1 MRPWLGL
8 KPRCAE
14 LGRGAAGDS
23 LTSWPYLLYN
33 LILYSPLPL
42 AYLLW
47 RSLATGR
54 SRRGWAQRLGWL
66 PSPVQEF
73 CRAHRILW
81 VHAVS
86 VGEVMATLPLLRELR
101 RLNPD
106 HQILL
111 STTTETGRAVATARA
126 SEAAALVFFPFDWP
140 GAVSRALR
148 AVQPDLFV
156 AVDTELWPNFF
167 RIAQGMGI
175 ATATANG
182 RISDKA
188 FRRIRRYRVQPL
200 YRQVFRHI
208 DRLCMQSERDAARA
222 QALGATR
229 EQLWI
234 TGNSKFDE
242 DYPEV
247 SAEEQARMKDLL
259 GIPREAPVLLAGST
273 GQGEEPH
280 LLAAFRTVRAAHPAT
295 RLILVPR
302 HVQRTPEIEGYVR
315 EAGLQSVRRTQL
327 PDQAGRSRSEQC
339 VVIVDTIG
347 ELARLYALATVAFVG
362 RSLVPQGG
370 SNVLQAAA
378 QGKPVL
384 FGPDVSNVRDSAELL
399 LQHGVAWQ
407 VPDSAA
413 LAARVCSLFADPA
426 ALAHLHRA
434 ARALIAANRGSA
446 RRTAEALT
454 ELLRNREGPP
464 SCRAVPR

>member
-1 MRPWLGL
+1 MEHGREAA
-8 KPRCAE
+8 AE
-14 LGRGAAGDS
+14 S

-33 LILYSPLPL
+33 LALYSPLPV

-54 SRRGWAQRLGWL
+54 SRQGWAQRLGYL
-66 PSPVQEF
+66 PSQVREF
-73 CRAHRILW
+73 CRTHRLLW

-101 RLNPD
+101 LLNPD
-106 HQILL
+106 YQILL
-111 STTTETGRAVATARA
+111 STTTETGRAVAVARA
-126 SEAAALVFFPFDWP
+126 CEAAALIFFPFDWP
-140 GAVSRALR
+140 GAVHRALR

-167 RIAQGMGI
+167 RIAQGLGV

-182 RISDKA
+182 RISDRA
-188 FRRIRRYRVQPL
+188 FRRIQRCRAQPL

-222 QALGATR
+222 QELGASG
-229 EQLWI
+229 EQIWI

-247 SAEEQARMKDLL
+247 SPEEQAQMKAAL
-259 GIPREAPVLLAGST
+259 GIPKEAPVFLAGST

-280 LLAAFRTVRAAHPAT
+280 LLAAFQTVRAAHPAT

-315 EAGLQSVRRTQL
+315 QAGLPSVRRTQL
-327 PDQAGRSRSEQC
+327 PAQAGRSQSEQC
-339 VVIVDTIG
+339 VVIVDTLG

-407 VPDSAA
+407 VPNSAA
-413 LAARVCSLFADPA
+413 LAARVCSLLSDPA
-426 ALAHLHRA
+426 ALAHLHRT
-434 ARALIAANRGSA
+434 ARTLIAANRGSA
-446 RRTAEALT
+446 RRTAEVLT
-454 ELLRNREGPP
+454 ELLQNRTER
-464 SCRAVPR
+464 SSWQAKPR